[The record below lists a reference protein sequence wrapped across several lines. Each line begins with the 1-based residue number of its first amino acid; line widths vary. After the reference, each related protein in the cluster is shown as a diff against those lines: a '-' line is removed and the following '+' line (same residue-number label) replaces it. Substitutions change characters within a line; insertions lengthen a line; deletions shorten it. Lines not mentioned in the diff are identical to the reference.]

1 MGHSGRDLSV
11 NIYAKNEVTTW
22 DSGRHFAVQ
31 VVTSQRSSLLWCVTT
46 RKSTVRSFYKHTHT
60 HTRTHTHT
68 QNLYYVVVRP
78 MFPMMTITSSM
89 MIMMSFWL
97 TMWVRRWL
105 ISPILACSTL
115 PHSGHGYVGPTEAL
129 VVE

>member
-60 HTRTHTHT
+60 HAHTHT
-68 QNLYYVVVRP
+68 EFVLCCC
-78 MFPMMTITSSM
+78 SSNVSDDDHNFFDDDDDV
-89 MIMMSFWL
+89 ILVDHVGVEVANQSNSGL
-97 TMWVRRWL
+97 QHSSALGAWVCR
-105 ISPILACSTL
+105 AD
-115 PHSGHGYVGPTEAL
+115 
-129 VVE
+129 